1 MLKTGRENSPCAF
14 LWLRVVTAIS
24 NTTQHGSPITAQA
37 ADQLFT
43 PRALPINHCPD
54 RTDPSLLTL
63 SLQFKQSYLEN
74 IIVSPD
80 YDNQLPYN

>member
-1 MLKTGRENSPCAF
+1 MGHQSQPRLQTSFSLQGRFQSITVLTEQ
-14 LWLRVVTAIS
+14 
-24 NTTQHGSPITAQA
+24 QH
-37 ADQLFT
+37 
-43 PRALPINHCPD
+43 
-54 RTDPSLLTL
+54 PSLLTL